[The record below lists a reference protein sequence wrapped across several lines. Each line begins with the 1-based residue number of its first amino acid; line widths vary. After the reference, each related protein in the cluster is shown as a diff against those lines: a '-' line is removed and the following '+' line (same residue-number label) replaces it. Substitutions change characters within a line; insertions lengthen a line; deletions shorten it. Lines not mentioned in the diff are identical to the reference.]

1 MARRRRRGSRD
12 SRRSEQP
19 GDVKQGDL
27 LRPEEDRDDG
37 SSPEEPEE
45 PVRADRRGVVFE
57 LVEDPSNSAGLTAAA
72 DRLDRAKELRQHG
85 RVEEASDL
93 YRAILTDN
101 PGSLG
106 ARIGLGRLF
115 EAGGQHGLALEQFE
129 AAVKLE
135 PENVEVLNH
144 LGSVLGALGRYEE
157 GEGFLRRAA
166 RLAPEVSDVRANLGI
181 LFFRKGLYAQAEA
194 ELRWACEQDQS
205 HGNAFFY
212 RGEALNRLGRFDEAM
227 RALEHAISL
236 QPTNGRAF
244 YTLGILYDRKHLPEE
259 ASIMYR
265 KAREF
270 LKA

>member
-1 MARRRRRGSRD
+1 MARRRKRGSRD
-12 SRRSEQP
+12 PRRSEET
-19 GDVKQGDL
+19 GNVEQGDL
-27 LRPEEDRDDG
+27 LRPDEEQDDDPPRRE
-37 SSPEEPEE
+37 SI
-45 PVRADRRGVVFE
+45 RLDRRGVVFE
-57 LVEDPSNSAGLTAAA
+57 LVEDPSRPEGPATAA
-72 DRLDRAKELRQHG
+72 DRLDRAKEL
-85 RVEEASDL
+85 VENRRIDEASQL

-106 ARIGLGRLF
+106 ARIGLGALF
-115 EAGGQHGLALEQFE
+115 EALGQHGLALEQFE

-135 PENVEVLNH
+135 PENVEVLNN

-166 RLAPEVSDVRANLGI
+166 RLAPDSADVRANLGI
-181 LFFRKGLYAQAEA
+181 LFFRKGLYAQAEG
-194 ELRWACEQDQS
+194 ELRWACEQDQR

-212 RGEALNRLGRFDEAM
+212 RGEALNRLGRFDDAM
-227 RALEHAISL
+227 RALEQAIRL
-236 QPTNGRAF
+236 QPTNGKAF

>member
-1 MARRRRRGSRD
+1 MARRRRRGSQGSPRAD
-12 SRRSEQP
+12 QP
-19 GDVKQGDL
+19 ETVRQGDL
-27 LRPEEDRDDG
+27 LQPDDEHDDEVPPQESIRP
-37 SSPEEPEE
+37 
-45 PVRADRRGVVFE
+45 DRRGLVFE
-57 LVEDPSNSAGLTAAA
+57 LVDDPSESAAPTTAA
-72 DRLDRAKELRQHG
+72 DRLDRAKELSESG
-85 RVEEASDL
+85 RIEEASAL
-93 YRAILTDN
+93 YRGILTDN

-135 PENVEVLNH
+135 PESVEVLNS
-144 LGSVLGALGRYEE
+144 LGSVLGALGRYDE
-157 GEGFLRRAA
+157 GEAFLRRAA
-166 RLAPEVSDVRANLGI
+166 RLAPDSSDVRANLGI

-194 ELRWACEQDQS
+194 ELRWACEQDQG

-236 QPTNGRAF
+236 QPTNGKAF